1 MEMIIAS
8 IRCNDLLEPLR
19 KLQNERQKLKG
30 RGVTRSHSIYRD
42 ILFLAFIV
50 LGRDNIHQGKTISV
64 MFELNC
70 FLFCRFSQ
78 NGTMA
83 FSASFDKEY
92 ENAFEKLSEQERKL
106 YHPCDHPLS
115 IPSVCCR
122 HYFRELEL

>member
-50 LGRDNIHQGKTISV
+50 LGRDNIHQGKTMSV
-64 MFELNC
+64 MF
-70 FLFCRFSQ
+70 
-78 NGTMA
+78 
-83 FSASFDKEY
+83 
-92 ENAFEKLSEQERKL
+92 
-106 YHPCDHPLS
+106 
-115 IPSVCCR
+115 
-122 HYFRELEL
+122 